1 MNVLWLS
8 MAAEDLAWLLARL
21 QTLEA
26 QQEFLSLLRYALGGI
41 PASTVAPDS
50 PHVAGVE
57 ELTIPRWPFLVAYKR
72 ERGRVVILRLL
83 PRYGRFADR

>member
-1 MNVLWLS
+1 

-21 QTLEA
+21 ETREA
-26 QQEFLSLLRYALGGI
+26 QQDFLSLLRYALGGI
-41 PASTVAPDS
+41 PASSSEPDS

-57 ELTIPRWPFLVAYKR
+57 EFNIPRWPFLIAFKR

>member
-1 MNVLWLS
+1 

-21 QTLEA
+21 QTREA
-26 QQEFLSLLRYALGGI
+26 QQDFLSLLRYALGGI
-41 PASTVAPDS
+41 PAASAVQES

-57 ELTIPRWPFLVAYKR
+57 EFTIPRWPFLITYKR